1 MRRSRNIAVVCSNTL
16 LGIGLAHLLEEY
28 FSLASVT
35 SFSSF
40 DALATADAMF
50 DYFFIDPDAFLP
62 NTDFFLRRRTR
73 TAILCSANHL
83 SASACRLINVNAS
96 QESIIEELHETFA
109 NEIVRDN
116 ESKELSLRE
125 REVLRLIAR
134 GKTNKDV
141 ADALHIS
148 LHTVLS
154 HRKNI
159 TSKLGVKTTSGL
171 TLYALMNGLL

>member
-1 MRRSRNIAVVCSNTL
+1 MSN
-16 LGIGLAHLLEEY
+16 
-28 FSLASVT
+28 
-35 SFSSF
+35 
-40 DALATADAMF
+40 
-50 DYFFIDPDAFLP
+50 
-62 NTDFFLRRRTR
+62 
-73 TAILCSANHL
+73 
-83 SASACRLINVNAS
+83 
-96 QESIIEELHETFA
+96 
-109 NEIVRDN
+109 N

-134 GKTNKDV
+134 GNTNKDI

-159 TSKLGVKTTSGL
+159 TSKLGVKTISGL

>member
-1 MRRSRNIAVVCSNTL
+1 M
-16 LGIGLAHLLEEY
+16 GLAYLLEEY
-28 FSLASVT
+28 FSPASVT
-35 SFSSF
+35 CFSRF
-40 DALATADAMF
+40 DALENTDAVF
-50 DYFFIDPDAFLP
+50 DYFFIDPDTFLI

-73 TAILCSANHL
+73 TAILSTANHI
-83 SASACRLINVNAS
+83 SASACRLINVNAL
-96 QESIIEELHETFA
+96 QEIIIEQLHETFA
-109 NEIVRDN
+109 GETVSNN

-134 GKTNKDV
+134 GNTNKDI

-159 TSKLGVKTTSGL
+159 TSKLGVKTISGL